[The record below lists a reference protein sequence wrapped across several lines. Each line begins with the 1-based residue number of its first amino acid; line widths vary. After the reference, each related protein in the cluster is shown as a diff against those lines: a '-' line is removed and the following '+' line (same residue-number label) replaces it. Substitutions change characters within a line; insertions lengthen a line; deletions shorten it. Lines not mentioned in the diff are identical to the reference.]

1 MSIIK
6 SIHVL
11 CALLSISGFIY
22 RGILRLT
29 RPEKLAQ
36 KWLKISP
43 HIIDTI
49 LLASAIYLV
58 FAMGYYYPS
67 LFNWVTVKI
76 IALVFYI
83 VLGLFTLRFCKTQT
97 GIFISFMLAIAT
109 FIYIVLVA
117 RTKLIWPL

>member
-22 RGILRLT
+22 RGFLKLNN
-29 RPEKLAQ
+29 PDKLAK

-49 LLASAIYLV
+49 LLLSAIYLV
-58 FAMGYYYPS
+58 FASQYYPT

-76 IALVFYI
+76 IALVLYI
-83 VLGLFTLRFCKTQT
+83 ILGLLTLRFCKTRT
-97 GIFISFMLAIAT
+97 GVLVSFILAVTTFAYIIF
-109 FIYIVLVA
+109 VA
-117 RTKLIWPL
+117 RTKLIWFL

>member
-22 RGILRLT
+22 RGILKLT
-29 RPEKLAQ
+29 RPEKLTQ
-36 KWLKISP
+36 KWLKITP
-43 HIIDTI
+43 HIIDTV

-58 FAMGYYYPS
+58 LASHYYPT

-76 IALVFYI
+76 IALVLYI
-83 VLGLFTLRFCKTQT
+83 ILGLFTLRFCKSQA
-97 GIFISFMLAIAT
+97 GVLISFILALTT
-109 FIYIVLVA
+109 FSYIVFVA
-117 RTKLIWPL
+117 RTKLIWFL